1 MTAAPQEKIT
11 QKDKPFE
18 VAINGTEMSLDHN
31 VLTYEEL
38 GQLAHPGHDPEA
50 KFTVTYRNADPSRGG
65 QLNGTLIAGEKVT
78 VKKKGTTFDVR
89 LTTRS

>member
-1 MTAAPQEKIT
+1 MTAATQEQSKK
-11 QKDKPFE
+11 KDKQFE
-18 VAINGTEMSLDHN
+18 VAINGTEVSLDHD

-38 GQLAHPGHDPEA
+38 GQLAHPGHDPQA
-50 KFTVTYRNADPSRGG
+50 KFTVSYRNADPSHAGTKS
-65 QLNGTLIAGEKVT
+65 GTLIAGESVT